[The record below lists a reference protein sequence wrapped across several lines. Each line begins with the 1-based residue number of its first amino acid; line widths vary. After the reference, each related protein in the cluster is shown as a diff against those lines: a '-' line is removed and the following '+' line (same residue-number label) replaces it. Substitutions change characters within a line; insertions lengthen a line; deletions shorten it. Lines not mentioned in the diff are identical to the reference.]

1 MKIQCILAAIVLSV
15 IINNIPVSIGAEE
28 LKEIEL
34 NNSQATISATNDFLY
49 NIQKYTGLNGFIDFL
64 AETTIKVVLKLKTRA
79 KEVSVDL
86 KSYSAFDLFKRKAKY
101 LKIRAEQLFVKD
113 IPIKEF
119 VLVTTDPIYF
129 KKKRVAVPLGI
140 STSLKIDLQNI
151 TEVLNNLPKWKEIFK
166 ELDLPIPPFGY
177 TKISVSDI
185 KIVVSETG
193 LVEAESKIKSLVN
206 SDSEPLS
213 LKFKGNLALADKKI
227 VINNLESEVEDIFT
241 KDSDVGM
248 SFSKFLEDLINPV
261 FSFHKIERN
270 GLTID
275 KIDLSF
281 DKDNVSLQINSRL
294 LPEEPVEAK

>member
-1 MKIQCILAAIVLSV
+1 MKIQCILAAIVLS
-15 IINNIPVSIGAEE
+15 ITINNIPISIGAEE

-34 NNSQATISATNDFLY
+34 VNPQMTISATNDFLY
-49 NIQKYTGLNGFIDFL
+49 NIQKYTGLNCFIDFL
-64 AETTIKVVLKLKTRA
+64 VETTIKAVLKLKTRA
-79 KEVSVDL
+79 KDVSVDL
-86 KSYSAFDLFKRKAKY
+86 KLYSAFDLFKKKARY
-101 LKIRAEQLFVKD
+101 LQIKAEKLFVKG

-119 VLVTTDPIYF
+119 VLITTDPIYF
-129 KKKRVAVPLGI
+129 KKKRVAIPLGI
-140 STSLKIDLQNI
+140 STSLKVDLQNI

-206 SDSEPLS
+206 PDSEPLS

-275 KIDLSF
+275 KVDLSF
-281 DKDNVSLQINSRL
+281 DKDNVSLKINSRL

>member
-1 MKIQCILAAIVLSV
+1 MKIKCILAAITLSV

-28 LKEIEL
+28 LKEAEL
-34 NNSQATISATNDFLY
+34 NNPQAAISITSDFLY
-49 NIQKYTGLNGFIDFL
+49 NLQKYTGFNCFIDFL
-64 AETTIKVVLKLKTRA
+64 AETTIKALLKLKTRA

-86 KSYSAFDLFKRKAKY
+86 KLYSAFDLFKKKARY
-101 LKIRAEQLFVKD
+101 LKIRAEKLFVKGV
-113 IPIKEF
+113 PIKEF
-119 VLVTTDPIYF
+119 VLVTNDPISF

-140 STSLKIDLQNI
+140 STSLKVDLQNI
-151 TEVLNNLPKWKEIFK
+151 TEVLNNLPKWKEVFK

-185 KIVVSETG
+185 KIMISETG
-193 LVEAESKIKSLVN
+193 LVEAETKIKSLVN
-206 SDSEPLS
+206 PDSEPLNM
-213 LKFKGNLALADKKI
+213 KFKGNLALADKKI

-248 SFSKFLEDLINPV
+248 SFSQFLEDLINPV

-275 KIDLSF
+275 KINLSF
-281 DKDNVSLQINSRL
+281 DKDNVSLEINSRL
-294 LPEEPVEAK
+294 LPKEPVETK